1 MYAALADKDAA
12 GVAAALQARI
22 DRWHLAG
29 LEGTRGQGA
38 EQLREKLAGT
48 AATGAVL
55 SATVEQALASALEQA
70 RRGDRVLVFGS
81 FHTVA
86 EALPLLQ

>member
-1 MYAALADKDAA
+1 MAWKTHGSPPGRPLSMR
-12 GVAAALQARI
+12 GCPPPVA
-22 DRWHLAG
+22 WV
-29 LEGTRGQGA
+29 EP
-38 EQLREKLAGT
+38 
-48 AATGAVL
+48 VL